1 MSDKLTEGGVRA
13 QLAWANANTYGEGT
27 TTEVP
32 LDYFENLTAEWFD
45 LTKQRDALRAA
56 LEGAAQEAHRLK
68 QTQPPTMPVPA
79 RHHQA
84 DSFVECPDG
93 GCPKHA
99 QALAGQPDSQAPSP
113 EGKHD

>member
-1 MSDKLTEGGVRA
+1 MSDGREARIEWINDL
-13 QLAWANANTYGEGT
+13 Y
-27 TTEVP
+27 
-32 LDYFENLTAEWFD
+32 DYMADSDEENLA

-79 RHHQA
+79 ARHHQA

-99 QALAGQPDSQAPSP
+99 QALAGQPDPRFRSP
-113 EGKHD
+113 GGK